1 MYRSVLKYCLS
12 LSTFLIVMCLL
23 PYNLFAPPLPD
34 DLSKREDAI
43 YNDLVNRLV
52 QDGHDPDYIKY
63 LYGSGNDV
71 FYYRLTKINL
81 IQRESRDIYRRM
93 FNDEAKRDI
102 RAFLVKHENQF
113 AKMEHKYG
121 VDRETIAAI
130 LYVETRFGR
139 VTGNH
144 PVVYVLSSMTL
155 APADWN
161 IEQLVEELDELFPE
175 LTESER
181 VEKVQW
187 LKRRAQRKSS
197 WAYRELNTL
206 LKLDKSHNL
215 NASDLKGSW
224 AGAFGMPQFMP
235 TSFEAY
241 AVDGNGDD
249 IIDITGADDAIASVA
264 NYLYRNGWRGT
275 MTRQKKRKAIW
286 RYNHSNHYVDLIEDL
301 ANATT
306 VN

>member
-1 MYRSVLKYCLS
+1 MHRSVLKYRLLLCPM
-12 LSTFLIVMCLL
+12 LIALWLL
-23 PYNLFAPPLPD
+23 PYTLFAPPVPD
-34 DLSKREDAI
+34 DLSKREEAI
-43 YNDLVNRLV
+43 YTDLVSRLV
-52 QDGHDPDYIKY
+52 EDGHDPDYLKY

-81 IQRESRDIYRRM
+81 IQRESKDIYRRM
-93 FNDEAKRDI
+93 FNEEAKRDI
-102 RAFLVKHENQF
+102 RAFLVKHEQQF
-113 AKMEHKYG
+113 TKMEHKYG
-121 VDRETIAAI
+121 VDREAIASI

-139 VTGNH
+139 VPGNH

-161 IEQLVEELDELFPE
+161 IEQLVEELDDLFPE

-181 VEKVQW
+181 AEKIQW
-187 LKRRAQRKSS
+187 LKRRAERKSS

-215 NASDLKGSW
+215 NATDLKGSW

-249 IIDITGADDAIASVA
+249 IIDITMADDAIASVA

-301 ANATT
+301 ANATA

>member
-1 MYRSVLKYCLS
+1 MQLNAVKFGLILGLLLVLLNVP
-12 LSTFLIVMCLL
+12 T
-23 PYNLFAPPLPD
+23 NELFAPSLPAD
-34 DLSKREDAI
+34 ADRQEAI
-43 YNDLVNRLV
+43 YDELMARLV
-52 QDGHDPDYIKY
+52 EDGHDSNYVKY
-63 LYGSGNDV
+63 LYGTGNNI

-81 IQRESRDIYRRM
+81 VQPESRDIYRRM
-93 FNDEAKRDI
+93 FNDQAQRDI

-113 AKMEHKYG
+113 TKMEHKYG

-130 LYVETRFGR
+130 LYVETRFGK
-139 VTGNH
+139 VTGDN

-161 IEQLVEELDELFPE
+161 MKQLVEELDELFPE
-175 LTESER
+175 LNESER
-181 VEKVQW
+181 TEKIAW
-187 LKRRAQRKSS
+187 LERRAQRKSR
-197 WAYRELNTL
+197 WAYNELSTL

-215 NASDLKGSW
+215 NVADLKGSW

-235 TSFEAY
+235 TSYEAY
-241 AVDGNGDD
+241 AVDGNGDE
-249 IIDITGADDAIASVA
+249 IIDITQADDAIASVA

-286 RYNHSNHYVDLIEDL
+286 RYNHSYHYVDLIEDL